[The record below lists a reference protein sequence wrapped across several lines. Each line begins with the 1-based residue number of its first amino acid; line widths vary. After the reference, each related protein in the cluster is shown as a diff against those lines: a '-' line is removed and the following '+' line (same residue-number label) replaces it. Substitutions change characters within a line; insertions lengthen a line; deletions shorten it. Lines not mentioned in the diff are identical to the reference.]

1 MKSAVTAGIEI
12 KVSSRYEAVFSNEDN
27 NEFLFSYA
35 IEITNTNDFEVK
47 LLKRHWH
54 ITDGLGN
61 IRQVDGEGVIGKQ
74 PIIKSFQ
81 YFKYESA
88 CDFPT
93 HIGKMRGFYLFENI
107 ENGFTFKVF
116 IPEFI
121 MITDQKLN

>member
-12 KVSSRYEAVFSNEDN
+12 KVSSRYEAIFSNEDN

-35 IEITNTNDFEVK
+35 VEITNTNDFEVK

-61 IRQVDGEGVIGKQ
+61 VRQVDGEGVIGKQ
-74 PIIKSFQ
+74 PVIKSFEC
-81 YFKYESA
+81 FKYDSA

-93 HIGKMRGFYLFENI
+93 HIGKMQGFYLFENL
-107 ENGFTFKVF
+107 ENGFKFKVF
-116 IPEFI
+116 IPEFM

>member
-1 MKSAVTAGIEI
+1 MKSAVTSGIEI
-12 KVSSRYEAVFSNEDN
+12 KVSARYEPVFSNESN

-35 IEITNTNDFEVK
+35 IEITNTNDFPVR

-74 PIIKSFQ
+74 PIIRRYENFG
-81 YFKYESA
+81 YESA

-93 HIGKMRGFYLFENI
+93 HVGKMRGYYLFENVQ
-107 ENGFTFKVF
+107 NGFTFKVY
-116 IPEFI
+116 IPEFM
-121 MITDQKLN
+121 MISEQKLN

>member
-12 KVSSRYEAVFSNEDN
+12 KVSSRYEAIFSNEDN

-35 IEITNTNDFEVK
+35 VEITNTNDFEVK

-74 PIIKSFQ
+74 PVIKSFQ
-81 YFKYESA
+81 SFKYESA

-93 HIGKMRGFYLFENI
+93 HIGKMRGFYLFENL
-107 ENGFTFKVF
+107 ENGFIFKVF
-116 IPEFI
+116 IPEFT
-121 MITDQKLN
+121 MISDQKLN